1 MPEKEKSKLA
11 EKYEKAVEAKK
22 FSEEDIEK
30 IKDIQKQY
38 VGIQQAF
45 GQLELNKF
53 RLKTQEDNLGKMHE
67 ELKNKLFELQESE
80 SNLIKEFNE
89 KYGEGTLDLESGNF
103 VENKSE

>member
-1 MPEKEKSKLA
+1 
-11 EKYEKAVEAKK
+11 
-22 FSEEDIEK
+22 
-30 IKDIQKQY
+30 
-38 VGIQQAF
+38 
-45 GQLELNKF
+45 
-53 RLKTQEDNLGKMHE
+53 MHE